1 MKKKLNHFPR
11 KLLAVQTLAVVAMA
25 WNPLTTAAS
34 FAADANSTSNTVT
47 KNGATTTFAD
57 EG

>member
-34 FAADANSTSNTVT
+34 FKFDLQYRHQ
-47 KNGATTTFAD
+47 KRCHHD
-57 EG
+57 LRR